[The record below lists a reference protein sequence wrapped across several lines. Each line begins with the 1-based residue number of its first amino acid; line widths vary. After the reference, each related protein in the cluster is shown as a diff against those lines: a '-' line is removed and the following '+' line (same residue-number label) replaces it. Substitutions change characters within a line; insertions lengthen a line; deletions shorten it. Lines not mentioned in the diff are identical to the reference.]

1 MDFTKMTDDELQAK
15 ERSYLEAS
23 LYAFLRGAQA
33 LSDEAL
39 RLANLVL
46 EERAKRRCRH
56 EDRQS

>member
-23 LYAFLRGAQA
+23 LYAFLRGAQV

-46 EERAKRRCRH
+46 EERAKR
-56 EDRQS
+56 EVSA